1 MTVRNVA
8 KCYKVALTPYSR
20 ARIVVLWLTGVWLPL
35 ARVYA
40 VVISLVFLLCFQN
53 DCMKAPVGDSDPIL
67 ILGVG
72 FQRLC
77 FVVSCFSLVCG

>member
-1 MTVRNVA
+1 MLQSGLDAIFTGENRGVVA
-8 KCYKVALTPYSR
+8 HRRFGFHKLVCMR
-20 ARIVVLWLTGVWLPL
+20 
-35 ARVYA
+35 

-67 ILGVG
+67 ILGVR